1 MSIIRRC
8 HMKVQ
13 SLISRLEEIAPPGL
27 AEEYDA
33 GRIGLIL
40 KGAEDIE
47 KAAVAL
53 DPTPYAIRRAAE
65 EGAGI
70 LITHHA
76 LIWEPV
82 SRIGEELAF
91 KLKMLLD
98 YGISLYTMHT
108 NYDNAPGGVND
119 VLAGLIGLESPEP
132 FYGGRAGCIAEMSLR
147 EFSRMAA
154 KRLGCSVE
162 YAGEEGRMVRRIA
175 TVAGSGFRLALEHAK
190 ESRIDVLL
198 SSELRHDVIRGRGD
212 VALVSAPHYYT
223 EAPAMRS
230 LAGRLSG
237 VLPAFFI
244 EDPPGLKT
252 IEWDEKRER
261 V

>member
-1 MSIIRRC
+1 
-8 HMKVQ
+8 MKVE

-27 AEEYDA
+27 AEEYDT
-33 GRIGLIL
+33 GRIGLAL
-40 KGAEDIE
+40 KGSPDIE
-47 KAAVAL
+47 KVAVAL
-53 DPTPYAIRRAAE
+53 DPTLYAIKKAAE
-65 EGAGI
+65 EGAGM

-82 SRIGEELAF
+82 SRISEELG
-91 KLKMLLD
+91 LKIRLLLNS
-98 YGISLYTMHT
+98 GISLYTMHT

-132 FYGGRAGCIAEMSLR
+132 FYGGRVGDIGEMSLM
-147 EFSRMAA
+147 EFSHMVAE
-154 KRLGCSVE
+154 RLGCSVE
-162 YAGEEGRMVRRIA
+162 YAGEDGRVVRRIA
-175 TVAGSGFRLALEHAK
+175 TVAGSGFRLALEQAK
-190 ESRIDVLL
+190 ENRIDALL
-198 SSELRHDVIRGRGD
+198 SSELKHDVIRGRGD

-230 LAGRLSG
+230 LARRLSDA
-237 VLPAFFI
+237 VPAFFI

-252 IEWDEKRER
+252 VKWDEKRER